1 MKNKIL
7 LFYPKFTLLNYVI
20 ITESIFLPHYLFLK
34 PAIYC
39 WAKNES
45 SKKMCVQ
52 SRCVEICSIFFAEIP
67 NLTK

>member
-34 PAIYC
+34 PAIYFYC
-39 WAKNES
+39 NPNIVGQ
-45 SKKMCVQ
+45 KMSHQ
-52 SRCVEICSIFFAEIP
+52 RKSAQFRQIFFF
-67 NLTK
+67 